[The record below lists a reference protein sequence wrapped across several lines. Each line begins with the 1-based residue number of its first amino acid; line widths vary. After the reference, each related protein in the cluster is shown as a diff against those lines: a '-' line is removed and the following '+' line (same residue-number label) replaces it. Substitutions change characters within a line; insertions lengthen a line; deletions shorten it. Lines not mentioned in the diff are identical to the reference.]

1 MYVFQSDKTE
11 QRRLEQYFEYYSTL
25 NESPVLEA

>member
-11 QRRLEQYFEYYSTL
+11 QERLEQCFEYYSTL